1 MGYKLGKRSLSRL
14 EGVNDDLVTVV
25 KYAIGVTKQDFSV
38 ICGLRTIEEQRAL
51 VAKGASQTM
60 KSKHIDGNAVDLM
73 AYCDGGRWELNLYDE
88 IAEAMKEGAEA
99 AGVKLRWGA
108 AWTVDDLGAWEGSA
122 ENAMNSYI
130 DIRRSQGRR
139 PFIDAPHFEV
149 VF

>member
-1 MGYKLGKRSLSRL
+1 MGYKLGKRSMSRL

-38 ICGLRTIEEQRAL
+38 ICGLRTIEEQKAL

-73 AYCDGGRWELNLYDE
+73 AYCNGGRWELNLYDE
-88 IAEAMKEGAEA
+88 IADAMKEGAEA
-99 AGVKLRWGA
+99 TGVKLRWGA
-108 AWTVDDLGAWEGSA
+108 AWTINDLGAWDGTA